1 MKKRLVIRAT
11 RFIGLAGLAGALSAQ
26 INLNRIP
33 SRAIGWPLLNI
44 SNSSNPNLVE
54 GRELYAPQAVAI
66 DNSVSPPI
74 LYVSDFWN
82 NRVLGWK
89 NASGFSNGAALRS
102 RKSTR
107 TKHSTECPES
117 LATAWRRWT
126 AIRSPTSGTCTGK
139 RE

>member
-66 DNSVSPPI
+66 DNSVSPPMEE
-74 LYVSDFWN
+74 
-82 NRVLGWK
+82 R
-89 NASGFSNGAALRS
+89 LRFFQW
-102 RKSTR
+102 RKSGLCHR
-107 TKHSTECPES
+107 TKGFLYYHPPARAG
-117 LATAWRRWT
+117 LGLQFRP
-126 AIRSPTSGTCTGK
+126 IRSYGSGRGQERK
-139 RE
+139 SVRGGHR